1 MRGMSPFAFQVMMVV
16 GSRRGTDGDA
26 AEEAKPKMEAVVE
39 DDDVDEEEDEEE
51 EEEAPVFGRFGARVR
66 NLFMA
71 VLVRA
76 RVLCCVRA
84 DYSSGLALS
93 ESLEPS
99 QIN

>member
-1 MRGMSPFAFQVMMVV
+1 
-16 GSRRGTDGDA
+16 
-26 AEEAKPKMEAVVE
+26 MEAVVE

-76 RVLCCVRA
+76 RCAV
-84 DYSSGLALS
+84 SEGLALF
-93 ESLEPS
+93 ESLEPTVKLIDFRLCS
-99 QIN
+99 MRLSVKWVVHSVCTVWNFLWRRYSLRPR